1 MTPVSH
7 LHCPHCR
14 AIFDPELW
22 PQCPSC
28 GAVGDVF
35 SRAPEIREL
44 TNSEHEEFLCELL
57 TDVDDAVWQR
67 IKTWRDGLR
76 KDEV

>member
-1 MTPVSH
+1 MTPVNH

-28 GAVGDVF
+28 GAVDEVKPASVTITVPTCDDMARWALERLGDD
-35 SRAPEIREL
+35 EWEEL
-44 TNSEHEEFLCELL
+44 
-57 TDVDDAVWQR
+57 
-67 IKTWRDGLR
+67 KTWRDGLR